1 MNWINKLKKY
11 ITAFKSIF
19 SRLDRIQTALGRI
32 ELNQQILINSKK
44 IQENEFQVYSQ
55 WGEDGIIQFLLR
67 NIDIKNNIFV
77 EFGVENYQESNTR
90 FLLTH
95 NNWSGLVIDGSSENI
110 EYIKSEQIYWRY
122 NLKVECAFITAENIN
137 NIFTKN
143 GLSGEIGLL
152 SIDIDGN
159 DYWLWEAI
167 ECINPSIVICEY
179 NSLFG
184 CHKKVTIPYDKNFVR
199 QKAHFSWIYYGAS
212 IAALEHLGKI
222 KGYSLVGSN
231 SAGNNVFFVRN
242 DLVGNLP
249 IYSAESAYVKAQFR
263 ESHSREGNL
272 TFLDFNQK
280 LDLISEMP
288 LYDLDLKHTI
298 TVKDLMINL

>member
-1 MNWINKLKKY
+1 MNLINKLKKY
-11 ITAFKSIF
+11 IIASKIIF
-19 SRLDRIQTALGRI
+19 SRLDRIQRALGRI
-32 ELNQQILINSKK
+32 ELNQQVLINSKN
-44 IQENEFQVYSQ
+44 IQDNEFQVYSQ

-67 NIDIKNNIFV
+67 NIYVKNHIFV

-95 NNWSGLVIDGSSENI
+95 NNWSGLVIDGSLENI
-110 EYIKSEQIYWRY
+110 EYIKSDRIYWAY
-122 NLKVECAFITAENIN
+122 NLKAECAFITTENIN

-143 GLSGEIGLL
+143 GCSGEIGLL

-159 DYWLWEAI
+159 DYWVWEAI
-167 ECINPSIVICEY
+167 ECINPAIVICEY

-184 CHKKVTIPYDKNFVR
+184 CHKKVTIPYDENFVR

-231 SAGNNVFFVRN
+231 SGGNNVFFVRN

-249 IYSAESAYVKAQFR
+249 VYSAESAYVQAQFR
-263 ESHSREGNL
+263 ESHDYKGNL
-272 TFLDFNQK
+272 NFLDFKQK

-288 LYDLDLKHTI
+288 LYDLDLKRTI
-298 TVKDLMINL
+298 KVKDLTNL

>member
-1 MNWINKLKKY
+1 MNLINKLKKY
-11 ITAFKSIF
+11 IIASKIIF
-19 SRLDRIQTALGRI
+19 SRLDRIQRALGRI
-32 ELNQQILINSKK
+32 ELNQQVLINSKN
-44 IQENEFQVYSQ
+44 IQDNEFQVYSQ

-67 NIDIKNNIFV
+67 NIYVKNHIFV

-90 FLLTH
+90 FLITH

-110 EYIKSEQIYWRY
+110 EYIKSDRIYWAY
-122 NLKVECAFITAENIN
+122 NLKAECAFITTENIN

-159 DYWLWEAI
+159 DYWVWEAI
-167 ECINPSIVICEY
+167 ECINPAIVICEY

-184 CHKKVTIPYDKNFVR
+184 CHKKVTIPYDENFVR
-199 QKAHFSWIYYGAS
+199 QNAHFSCIYYGAS
-212 IAALEHLGKI
+212 IAALEHLGQI

-242 DLVGNLP
+242 DLIGNLP
-249 IYSAESAYVKAQFR
+249 VYSAESAYVKAQFR
-263 ESHSREGNL
+263 ESRDDSGNL
-272 TFLDFNQK
+272 NFLDFQPK

-288 LYDLDLKHTI
+288 LYDLDLKRTI
-298 TVKDLMINL
+298 KVKDLRL

>member
-1 MNWINKLKKY
+1 MIGINKFKKY
-11 ITAFKSIF
+11 LTESKSIS
-19 SRLDRIQTALGRI
+19 SRLDRIQRALGRI
-32 ELNQQILINSKK
+32 ELNQQVLINSKN
-44 IQENEFQVYSQ
+44 IRDNEFQVYSQ

-67 NIDIKNNIFV
+67 NIDVKTHIFV

-90 FLLTH
+90 FLITH

-110 EYIKSEQIYWRY
+110 EYIKSDRIYWAY
-122 NLKVECAFITAENIN
+122 NLKAECAFITTENIN

-159 DYWLWEAI
+159 DYWVWEAI
-167 ECINPSIVICEY
+167 KCINPAIVICEY

-184 CHKKVTIPYDKNFVR
+184 CHKKVTIPYDENFVR
-199 QKAHFSWIYYGAS
+199 QNAHFSCIYYGS
-212 IAALEHLGKI
+212 SVAALEHLGKI

-242 DLVGNLP
+242 DLIGNLP
-249 IYSAESAYVKAQFR
+249 VYSAESAYVKAQFR
-263 ESHSREGNL
+263 ESRDDTGNL
-272 TFLDFNQK
+272 NFLDFQQK

-288 LYDLDLKHTI
+288 LYDLDLKRTI
-298 TVKDLMINL
+298 KVKDLTL

>member
-1 MNWINKLKKY
+1 MNLLKKIKNKIY
-11 ITAFKSIF
+11 RYQAMP
-19 SRLDRIQTALGRI
+19 LQLERIQRALGRI
-32 ELNQQILINSKK
+32 ELNQQILINSKN
-44 IQENEFQVYSQ
+44 IQDNEFQVYSQ

-67 NIDIKNNIFV
+67 NIDVKNHIFV

-90 FLLTH
+90 FLITH

-110 EYIKSEQIYWRY
+110 EYIKSDRIYWAY
-122 NLKVECAFITAENIN
+122 NLKAECAFITTENIN

-159 DYWLWEAI
+159 DYWVWEAI
-167 ECINPSIVICEY
+167 ECINPAIVICEY

-184 CHKKVTIPYDKNFVR
+184 CHKKVTIPYDENFVR
-199 QKAHFSWIYYGAS
+199 QNAHFSCIYYGAS

-242 DLVGNLP
+242 DLIGNLP
-249 IYSAESAYVKAQFR
+249 VYSAESAYVKAQFR
-263 ESHSREGNL
+263 ESRDDNGNL
-272 TFLDFNQK
+272 NFLDFQQK

-288 LYDLDLKHTI
+288 LYDLNLKRTI
-298 TVKDLMINL
+298 QVKDLINL

>member
-1 MNWINKLKKY
+1 MPLQ
-11 ITAFKSIF
+11 
-19 SRLDRIQTALGRI
+19 LDRIQRALGRI
-32 ELNQQILINSKK
+32 ELSQQILINSKH

-67 NIDIKNNIFV
+67 NVEIKNKIFV

-90 FLLTH
+90 FLLTN
-95 NNWSGLVIDGSSENI
+95 NNWSGLVMDGSLQNI
-110 EYIKSEQIYWRY
+110 EYIKSDQIYWGY
-122 NLKVECAFITAENIN
+122 NLKADCAFIDAENIN
-137 NIFTKN
+137 DILTKN

-159 DYWLWEAI
+159 DYWVWQAI
-167 ECINPSIVICEY
+167 KSVNPAIVICEY

-184 CHKKVTIPYDKNFVR
+184 YHQKVTIPYDKKFVR

-212 IAALEHLGKI
+212 IAALEHLGQI

-242 DLVGNLP
+242 DLIGNLSV
-249 IYSAESAYVKAQFR
+249 YSAKSAYVKAQFR
-263 ESHSREGNL
+263 ESRDDNGNL
-272 TFLDFNQK
+272 NFLDIQQK

-288 LYDLDLKHTI
+288 LYDLDLKRTI
-298 TVKDLMINL
+298 KVKDLVINL